1 MKSGRNHYLCVCC
14 GIQLAESDGPPA
26 HCPICEDERQYVGWE
41 GQQWTTLDDMQGKYT
56 NSIEEEEPGLHSIH
70 TQPKIGI
77 GQRALLVRTPQGN
90 LLWDCVPLLD
100 EATVAAVNALGGIS
114 AIAVSHPHYYTTM
127 AAWSH
132 AFGHVPVFIHRADEQ
147 WVLRP
152 DPVVQFWEGGSKE
165 LFGGLRLV
173 NTGGHFEGFQ
183 VLHWL
188 AGAAGKGALLSGDQ
202 PQVCMDRRWVSFMY
216 SYPNLIPLPA
226 AAIRR
231 IARALEPL
239 HYDRV
244 YGAFPG
250 RNVPTDGRARPSSA
264 RWPVTCAP
272 SGNRPIEHPA
282 TTLLSRRVRRPPC
295 LFRPGGW
302 AGPPAFGTAW
312 CR

>member
-14 GIQLAESDGPPA
+14 GVQLAESDGPPA

-152 DPVVQFWEGGSKE
+152 DPVVQFWEGGTRSCSAAC
-165 LFGGLRLV
+165 GWSTPAATSRDSRSC
-173 NTGGHFEGFQ
+173 TGSPAPRER
-183 VLHWL
+183 
-188 AGAAGKGALLSGDQ
+188 GACCPEISRRSAS
-202 PQVCMDRRWVSFMY
+202 DRRWVSFMY

-250 RNVPTDGRARPSSA
+250 RNVPTDGRVRPSRRSVA
-264 RWPVTCAP
+264 RYLRALGE
-272 SGNRPIEHPA
+272 S
-282 TTLLSRRVRRPPC
+282 SD
-295 LFRPGGW
+295 
-302 AGPPAFGTAW
+302 
-312 CR
+312 